1 MIPYT
6 LLEFDE
12 IESTSNFLKENQ
24 TYFPHMTIIKAN
36 HQTGGRGQ
44 FDRTWESKPN
54 ENILF
59 SILLKDIQFDDMYK
73 IKGWIVTSLMA
84 FFHQNHLIA
93 SFKKPNDLYINDKKI
108 CGILIETQS
117 TLDQFIYAVIGVG
130 LNVNQI
136 DFSQPKATSMKHET
150 QKTYSLKTLFEQLL
164 SILMKEYQK
173 IYA

>member
-44 FDRTWESKPN
+44 FDRVWESKPG

-59 SILLKDIQFDDMYK
+59 SVLLKDIKFDDMYK
-73 IKGWIVTSLMA
+73 IKGWIVTALMA
-84 FFHQNHLIA
+84 FFHHNQLFA
-93 SFKKPNDLYINDKKI
+93 SFKEPNDLYIDEKKI

-117 TLDQFIYAVIGVG
+117 TQDQFNYAVIGIG
-130 LNVNQI
+130 LNVNQTE
-136 DFSQPKATSMKHET
+136 FLHPKATSMKQET
-150 QKTYSLKTLFEQLL
+150 HIDYDIKTLFDQLL
-164 SILMKEYQK
+164 SLLMKEYQK

>member
-12 IESTSNFLKENQ
+12 VESTSNFLKENQ

-44 FDRTWESKPN
+44 FDRIWESKPH

-59 SILLKDIQFDDMYK
+59 SILLKEIKFDEMYK
-73 IKGWIVTSLMA
+73 IKGWIVTSIMT
-84 FFHQNHLIA
+84 FFHQYQLI
-93 SFKKPNDLYINDKKI
+93 STFKEPNDLYIQDKKI

-117 TLDQFIYAVIGVG
+117 TLDQFNYAIIGIG
-130 LNVNQI
+130 INVNQMT
-136 DFSQPKATSMKHET
+136 FSESRATSMKNET
-150 QKTYSLKTLFEQLL
+150 KIDYDIKTLFDHVL
-164 SILMKEYQK
+164 SILMKEYRK